1 MKPLVA
7 IIGRPNVG
15 KSTLFNLLVQRREA
29 IVDPTAG
36 VTRDRHYGHAE
47 WAGRSFALVDTG
59 GWIEGSDD
67 IFEGEIRRQV
77 EVALEECNFILFL
90 VDVEAGI
97 THDDQE
103 IARLLRKQSK
113 PIVLIANKT
122 DTHERMAQ
130 AAEFYSLGFGEPM
143 TVSSIN
149 GLGTGDALDA
159 LVAHFPEP
167 GSSDEIDPFEGKPRL
182 AIVGRPNVGKSSIT
196 NALFEAEVSIVT
208 DIAGTTRDTV
218 NSHFNKFDMDFVLLD
233 TAGMRKKGKV
243 NENLEFYSN
252 MRTVRTIEDSDV
264 CMLVIDATQGFESQD
279 QNILHVILT
288 NKKGLVV
295 VINKWDLVSKDT
307 HTMKT
312 FEEQVRIKMRPFVDV
327 PIIFTSAI
335 SKQRVLKAVETCM
348 EVQSRRSTRL
358 GTSKLNDIILP
369 IVKERPPPMYKG
381 KIVKI
386 KFISQLPTKRP
397 QFVLYCNMP
406 QYVKEPYERFVENQ
420 FRKHFDLTGIPID
433 LYFRKKV

>member
-1 MKPLVA
+1 
-7 IIGRPNVG
+7 
-15 KSTLFNLLVQRREA
+15 
-29 IVDPTAG
+29 
-36 VTRDRHYGHAE
+36 
-47 WAGRSFALVDTG
+47 
-59 GWIEGSDD
+59 
-67 IFEGEIRRQV
+67 
-77 EVALEECNFILFL
+77 
-90 VDVEAGI
+90 
-97 THDDQE
+97 
-103 IARLLRKQSK
+103 
-113 PIVLIANKT
+113 
-122 DTHERMAQ
+122 
-130 AAEFYSLGFGEPM
+130 
-143 TVSSIN
+143 
-149 GLGTGDALDA
+149 
-159 LVAHFPEP
+159 
-167 GSSDEIDPFEGKPRL
+167 
-182 AIVGRPNVGKSSIT
+182 
-196 NALFEAEVSIVT
+196 
-208 DIAGTTRDTV
+208 
-218 NSHFNKFDMDFVLLD
+218 
-233 TAGMRKKGKV
+233 MRKKGKV
-243 NENLEFYSN
+243 NQNLEFYSN